1 MRRTL
6 RDTLETRGR
15 CEIGDRCARGGMG
28 RKKIEMRERASDDR
42 DGEDGVDGSI
52 DDAGERNEG
61 DEKWMD
67 RLRREKGERGGEMT

>member
-1 MRRTL
+1 
-6 RDTLETRGR
+6 
-15 CEIGDRCARGGMG
+15 MG